1 MSENTKQ
8 TQDWTDCPQGEIG
21 GMLRR
26 ERFRR
31 RRRFLTQAAG
41 AAGLGALGGF
51 AWLKWQPAA
60 DEPAEQDPAELHI
73 VAKISCREVRRHGE
87 AYVEHRNTLDGELV
101 ARIDAHVDD
110 CPSCARYLAKI
121 KNKPGKT

>member
-1 MSENTKQ
+1 MSENKRQ
-8 TQDWTDCPQGEIG
+8 PEDWNDCPPGEIG

-41 AAGLGALGGF
+41 AAGVGALGGF
-51 AWLKWQPAA
+51 AWLKWQPEA
-60 DEPAEQDPAELHI
+60 DELPEQQV

-101 ARIDAHVDD
+101 ARIDAHVDN
-110 CPSCARYLAKI
+110 CPSCARHLAKI
-121 KNKPGKT
+121 RSKPEKT